1 MIKTYGIV
9 DLCLVEDR
17 DSDAQCDAGHA
28 YRDCDYLITKQQNH
42 SEPYK
47 LYLAES
53 GEDQTVFVSTSAL
66 IRG

>member
-17 DSDAQCDAGHA
+17 DSDAQCDAGHTN
-28 YRDCDYLITKQQNH
+28 RNRDYLITKNQNQ
-42 SEPYK
+42 YK
-47 LYLAES
+47 LYLASTEFK
-53 GEDQTVFVSTSAL
+53 DRTVFVSTSAL